1 MTIEGEEALSGT
13 PESLA
18 PLALFIGRWRT
29 SGTVLDDAGNV
40 PAEVG
45 WFRIRAGEGRMTS
58 SWDRLID
65 ARWQRWMDLQFERW

>member
-29 SGTVLDDAGNV
+29 SGSVLERRERA
-40 PAEVG
+40 AEVAG
-45 WFRIRAGEGRMTS
+45 FVFGPVRAG
-58 SWDRLID
+58 
-65 ARWQRWMDLQFERW
+65 